1 MQAVPTDYRHVL
13 FMKRAISTLLAARPG
28 QQRHLTFYQ
37 LKNSVFATLSGVVT
51 FKKYK
56 MICRK
61 ISFLKPIHVFEN
73 HRSVHQ
79 NSPVHTTR
87 KFLT

>member
-13 FMKRAISTLLAARPG
+13 FMKRAISALLAARPG
-28 QQRHLTFYQ
+28 QQHLTFYQ

-51 FKKYK
+51 FKEYK

-61 ISFLKPIHVFEN
+61 ISFLKPFVCLKIIEVSTRIHQYIPHVNF
-73 HRSVHQ
+73 
-79 NSPVHTTR
+79 
-87 KFLT
+87 

>member
-13 FMKRAISTLLAARPG
+13 FMKRAISALLAARPG
-28 QQRHLTFYQ
+28 QRHLTFYQ

-56 MICRK
+56 MIRAKNLNDIIKLNNYVRSK
-61 ISFLKPIHVFEN
+61 I
-73 HRSVHQ
+73 
-79 NSPVHTTR
+79 NSICV
-87 KFLT
+87 